1 MSYLDRP
8 TWSGDVLVG
17 ALQSI
22 GAASATGVGLFFVA
36 MIAVEPLVLV
46 AGWLLLLFGFFVGL
60 WVALVAL
67 LLFGA
72 PTTLILR
79 KMNAEPVWTY
89 GTLGAA
95 SGLAAAALILRDAPF
110 PFWLFVDAAAAGAVG
125 GIVWWRS
132 YRRHFQDSE
141 TLSG

>member
-36 MIAVEPLVLV
+36 MIAVEPMILV
-46 AGWLLLLFGFFVGL
+46 AGWMGVLFGFFVGL

-72 PTTLILR
+72 PTTFILR
-79 KMNAEPVWTY
+79 RLRAESVWTY
-89 GTLGAA
+89 GALGAA
-95 SGLAAAALILRDAPF
+95 SGLAAATLILRDLPS
-110 PFWLFVDAAAAGAVG
+110 PFWLFVDAAASGAVG
-125 GIVWWRS
+125 GIVWWRG
-132 YRRHFQDSE
+132 YRRHFQEIGDR
-141 TLSG
+141 LG